1 MVVDLALWVIFAATI
16 GFIVCGCICTAPD
29 KVDRAA

>member
-1 MVVDLALWVIFAATI
+1 MVVDLALWMIFAATI
-16 GFIVCGCICTAPD
+16 GLIVCGCIYTAPD